1 MEQEKGVLFVC
12 EWNYAM
18 GNLVQPVTKKG
29 REDKE
34 SYEQKGIP
42 FLFFLSSSW
51 VFSELGGSGSL
62 PAGGI

>member
-42 FLFFLSSSW
+42 FLFFLSSS
-51 VFSELGGSGSL
+51 
-62 PAGGI
+62 